1 MMNMKKIVLGAVA
14 LVSSLALAACGSSDS
29 ATKSDN
35 WSTYESEKS
44 ITIGFDKTFVPMG
57 FEQTDGSYTG
67 FDIDLANAVFEKYG
81 ITVEWQP
88 IDWDLKETELTNG
101 NIDLIWNGYSIT
113 DERKDKVLF
122 TNPYM
127 DNQQV
132 LVTKKSSNIS
142 QVSDMKDKV
151 LGAQAGSSGYSVFE
165 GQPAILKDI
174 VQNNDASQY
183 ATFNEALIDLKND
196 RIDGLLIDRVYA
208 NYYLQQEGI
217 IDDYHIID
225 AGFENEA
232 FAVGARQSDTTLVE
246 NINKAFTELYKE
258 GKFQEISQKWFG
270 DDVATDAVKN

>member
-14 LVSSLALAACGSSDS
+14 LVSSLALVACGSSDS

-217 IDDYHIID
+217 IEDYNIID
-225 AGFENEA
+225 AGFENES
-232 FAVGARQSDTTLVE
+232 FAVGARQSDKTLVE